1 MALEHVR
8 RLDDVVVDAHEDHL
22 VHPHGCIL
30 GRRTVA
36 GLVSADMSIPVG
48 VLYDF
53 PQGDAGRYFE
63 EGLQLG
69 FAAQRAEERLG
80 DTISLIGHQ
89 ADGLPAGS
97 AESVVE
103 GFEALVA
110 QDVVAIVGPSISDNG
125 LIVRDLADAAGV
137 PCINYTGGAFTRGAF
152 MFHYQVGSL
161 EEEPVILA
169 EHLLAQGHHRVAVLY
184 DDTPVGTQYFEWLG
198 RTVARIDDPEL
209 VHTASVSPL
218 AEDLQEPV
226 AAALATEPD
235 ALLYL
240 GLGVA
245 ARAVSLA
252 VDAVGWS
259 GPVVTNSALMFGYA
273 RPDWRSGFEDW
284 VYIDTISDAN
294 PLRDALRET
303 SRMHAASPIGAA
315 SYDMGRLLGEGLVL
329 ADDRTPPAVRVGLE
343 RVKRLPATSGKA
355 GTTMGFGDWD
365 HAALSGE
372 YLVLRAWRGGRTVEV
387 E

>member
-8 RLDDVVVDAHEDHL
+8 RLDDVVVDAHQDHL
-22 VHPHGCIL
+22 VHPHPCIL
-30 GRRTVA
+30 GRDLGA
-36 GLVSADMSIPVG
+36 GLVSERMSVPVG

-53 PQGDAGRYFE
+53 PQGDGGRYFE
-63 EGLQLG
+63 DGLELG
-69 FAAQRAEERLG
+69 FAAQRAEARLG
-80 DTISLIGHQ
+80 DSITVVSHQ
-89 ADGLPAGS
+89 ADGLPGGS
-97 AESVVE
+97 AESVVA
-103 GFEALVA
+103 GFDALVA
-110 QDVVAIVGPSISDNG
+110 QGVVAIVGPSISDNG
-125 LIVRDLADAAGV
+125 LIVRDLADAAEV

-184 DDTPVGTQYFEWLG
+184 DDTPVGTGYFEWLG
-198 RTVARIDDPEL
+198 RAVARIDDPEL
-209 VHTASVSPL
+209 VHSASVSPL
-218 AEDLQEPV
+218 AEDLREDV
-226 AAALATEPD
+226 EAALATEPD

-245 ARAVSLA
+245 ARAVSVA
-252 VDAVGWS
+252 VDAVGWA

-284 VYIDTISDAN
+284 VYVDTVSDAN
-294 PLRDALRET
+294 PVRAALRET

-315 SYDMGRLLGEGLVL
+315 AYDMGRLLGEGLVL
-329 ADDRTPPAVRVGLE
+329 ADDRSPAGVRVGLE
-343 RVKRLPATSGKA
+343 RVKRLPAASGKP

-372 YLVLRAWRGGRTVEV
+372 ALLLRAWRGGRTVEV

>member
-1 MALEHVR
+1 
-8 RLDDVVVDAHEDHL
+8 
-22 VHPHGCIL
+22 
-30 GRRTVA
+30 
-36 GLVSADMSIPVG
+36 MSVPVG

-53 PQGDAGRYFE
+53 PQGDGGRYFE

-80 DTISLIGHQ
+80 EPIRLVSHQ

-97 AESVVE
+97 AESVVA

-125 LIVRDLADAAGV
+125 LIVRDLADAACM
-137 PCINYTGGAFTRGAF
+137 PCINYTGGAF

-184 DDTPVGTQYFEWLG
+184 DETPVGTQYFEWLG
-198 RTVARIDDPEL
+198 RTVARAEDPEL

-329 ADDRTPPAVRVGLE
+329 ADERTPAAVRVGLE
-343 RVKRLPATSGKA
+343 RVKRLPASSGKA

-365 HAALSGE
+365 HAALKGE
-372 YLVLRAWRGGRTVEV
+372 FLVLRVWRGGRTVEV
-387 E
+387 DGS